1 VRRLLVLCFILLASS
16 LRAEE
21 PPAGTAPPKVDET
34 IVVTA
39 TRSERSVSELP
50 VSTTVISEK
59 QLDTAPATF
68 VDDLLRT
75 VPGVHMNLAGSA
87 SSLTTGQRISMHGLG
102 GTRALVLL
110 DGIPI
115 HDPYFGTVQWQ
126 KVPLDSLRQVEVV
139 RGGGASLFGNFA
151 LGGTINLLTRPVTDN
166 NLRVDLAS
174 GSSSLQRAALTVDH
188 VVNDKLGL
196 RLSHNRFN
204 SDGYYRVP
212 NPGPVDILGWNDTW
226 TTSARA
232 DYTVSEGMS
241 GFVKANLSKI
251 DLSQGTP
258 VGTDKRDIFDV
269 SVGMH
274 RALGSSGLVSA
285 TIFYQDQDEEAV
297 SGTIIGAR
305 ESEFRSQISTIPS
318 GAIGA
323 SLEWSTQRRG
333 AIPFFSVGADVQ
345 RVESK
350 EHRLSYNRTGAL
362 TQEAQ
367 LTGSQQF
374 AGVYAQASWRPLAQ
388 RGDRLEIL
396 ASARFDYYKN
406 YDGSDLV
413 VNGLQTRY
421 AEATTTQV
429 DPRVSFR
436 YALAKTTA
444 IRGAVYRAFKAPT
457 LRDLYRTNQT
467 GTTLTIGNAFLKPE
481 TLVGGEVGV
490 EWASARAHLEVNIYR
505 SDIEGLQGRAQVP
518 GQPNVFYQL
527 NLGKSRSQGVEAMA
541 DVRLSPR
548 LALNLGYTYADSI
561 IVEDPNPTIEGR
573 IIPEVV
579 PHIGSIGLRFAGRDS
594 TIVNLR
600 YRVLSRSYGDS
611 ANLAVTPA
619 HRVLD
624 VSASRPVR
632 PWLDVYATL
641 ENALDE
647 AYYYALT
654 PLAAR
659 SGQPRTFSIGI
670 KMNVPTSRN
679 HG

>member
-1 VRRLLVLCFILLASS
+1 MRRLLVLCFLALALS
-16 LRAEE
+16 LAAEE
-21 PPAGTAPPKVDET
+21 PPAADEAPKVDET

-50 VSTTVISEK
+50 VSTTVLGEK

-126 KVPLDSLRQVEVV
+126 KVPIDSLRQVEVV

-151 LGGTINLLTRPVTDN
+151 LGGTINLLTRPVSDN

-174 GSSSLQRAALTVDH
+174 GSSSLRRAAVTIDH
-188 VVNDKLGL
+188 LVSEKLGL

-204 SDGYYRVP
+204 FDGYYRVP

-232 DYTVSEGMS
+232 DFTVSEGLS

-269 SVGMH
+269 SAGMN
-274 RALGSSGLVSA
+274 RALGGNSLLSA
-285 TIFYQDQDEEAV
+285 TVFYMDQEEEAV

-318 GAIGA
+318 GNIGA

-350 EHRLSYNRTGAL
+350 EHRLSYNRQGAL

-374 AGVYAQASWRPLAQ
+374 AGVYAQASWRPLAH

-396 ASARFDYYKN
+396 ASARLDYFKN

-413 VNGLQTRY
+413 VNGLQTHY
-421 AEATTTQV
+421 DEASTTQI

-467 GTTLTIGNAFLKPE
+467 GTSLNIGNALLEPE

-490 EWASARAHLEVNIYR
+490 EWASDRAHVELNVYR

-541 DVRLSPR
+541 DLRFSSSWSV
-548 LALNLGYTYADSI
+548 NLGYTYADSI

-573 IIPEVV
+573 LVPEVV
-579 PHIGSIGLRFAGRDS
+579 PHIGSIGVRFAGRDAS
-594 TIVNLR
+594 VVNLR
-600 YRVLSRSYGDS
+600 YRVLSTSYGDS

-624 VSASRPVR
+624 LSASRPVR

-647 AYYYALT
+647 SYYYALT
-654 PLAAR
+654 PVAAR
-659 SGQPRTFSIGI
+659 SGQPRTFSVGI
-670 KMNVPTSRN
+670 RMNVPTSRN
-679 HG
+679 RG

>member
-1 VRRLLVLCFILLASS
+1 MRRLLVLGFILLAFS
-16 LRAEE
+16 LVAEE
-21 PPAGTAPPKVDET
+21 PPAGTDTPKVDET

-151 LGGTINLLTRPVTDN
+151 LGGTINLLTKPVSDN
-166 NLRVDLAS
+166 SIRADLAA
-174 GSSSLQRAALTVDH
+174 GSSDLQRAALTVDH
-188 VVNDKLGL
+188 VVNERLGL

-204 SDGYYRVP
+204 FGGYYRVP

-226 TTSARA
+226 TTAARA
-232 DYTVSEGMS
+232 DFTASEGMS

-258 VGTDKRDIFDV
+258 VGTDKRDLFDV
-269 SVGMH
+269 SAGLH
-274 RALGSSGLVSA
+274 RAIGSSNLVSV
-285 TIFYQDQDEEAV
+285 TVFYQDQDEETV

-333 AIPFFSVGADVQ
+333 AIPFFSIGADVQ

-350 EHRLSYNRTGAL
+350 EHRLSYSRTGAL

-374 AGVYAQASWRPLAQ
+374 AGVYAQASWRPSE
-388 RGDRLEIL
+388 RLEIL
-396 ASARFDYYKN
+396 ASARLDYFKN

-413 VNGLQTRY
+413 VNGLQTHY
-421 AEATTTQV
+421 DEATTTQV

-457 LRDLYRTNQT
+457 LRDLYRTNQS
-467 GTTLTIGNAFLKPE
+467 GTALTIGNAFLEPE

-490 EWASARAHLEVNIYR
+490 EWASERAHLEMNVYR
-505 SDIEGLQGRAQVP
+505 SDIDGLQGRAQVP
-518 GQPNVFYQL
+518 GQANVFYQL

-541 DVRLSPR
+541 DVRLSPS

-573 IIPEVV
+573 LVPEVV
-579 PHIGSIGLRFAGRDS
+579 PHIGSIGVRFAGRDA

-624 VSASRPVR
+624 LSASRPVR
-632 PWLDVYATL
+632 SWLDVYATL

-647 AYYYALT
+647 SYYYALT
-654 PLAAR
+654 PVAAR
-659 SGQPRTFSIGI
+659 SGQPRTLSIGI
-670 KMNVPTSRN
+670 RMNVPTSRN
-679 HG
+679 RG

>member
-1 VRRLLVLCFILLASS
+1 LLVLCFILLAFSV
-16 LRAEE
+16 RAEE
-21 PPAGTAPPKVDET
+21 PAADPTKPKVDET

-50 VSTTVISEK
+50 VSTTVVSEK
-59 QLDTAPATF
+59 QLHTAPATF

-115 HDPYFGTVQWQ
+115 HDPYYGTVQWQ

-151 LGGTINLLTRPVTDN
+151 LGGTINLLTKPVTDN
-166 NLRVDLAS
+166 SIRVDLAS

-212 NPGPVDILGWNDTW
+212 NHGPVDILGWNDTW

-232 DYTVSEGMS
+232 DYTASAGTS

-269 SVGMH
+269 SAGMH
-274 RALGSSGLVSA
+274 RALGASGLFSSTV
-285 TIFYQDQDEEAV
+285 FYQDQEEEAV
-297 SGTIIGAR
+297 SGTIIGQR

-318 GAIGA
+318 SAIGA
-323 SLEWSTQRRG
+323 SVEWSTQRRG
-333 AIPFFSVGADVQ
+333 VIPFFSVGADVQ
-345 RVESK
+345 RIESK
-350 EHRLSYNRTGAL
+350 EHRLSYNRNGAL
-362 TQEAQ
+362 TQDAG

-374 AGVYAQASWRPLAQ
+374 AGVYAQASWRPSE
-388 RGDRLEIL
+388 RLEVL
-396 ASARFDYYKN
+396 ASARLDYYKN

-413 VNGLQTRY
+413 VNGLQIYY
-421 AEATTTQV
+421 AEATSTQV

-481 TLVGGEVGV
+481 TLVGGEVGA
-490 EWASARAHLEVNIYR
+490 EWAGDRAHLEVNLYR

-527 NLGKSRSQGVEAMA
+527 NLGKSQSQGVEAMA

-561 IVEDPNPTIEGR
+561 IVKDPNPTIEGR
-573 IIPEVV
+573 LIPEVV
-579 PHIGSIGLRFAGRDS
+579 PHIGSIGLRFNGRDD

-624 VSASRPVR
+624 VSASRPLRSWV
-632 PWLDVYATL
+632 DVYATL

-647 AYYYALT
+647 SYYYALT
-654 PLAAR
+654 PQAFR
-659 SGQPRTFSIGI
+659 SGQPRTFSMGI
-670 KMNVPTSRN
+670 RMNVPTSRN